1 MAAATP
7 CPDINGTHVMGQV
20 KAGYAFDIS
29 PGFTVGT
36 NVFYTVGDSSD
47 SVIYVNKDSS
57 TVTSKYKN
65 TWGVS
70 FEPGFNLNENLLVY
84 GKLGYVRSD
93 LSISVVNNANIG
105 TASATL
111 NGVLYGAGAKY
122 LIDKDIYIGAEV
134 AQYDYG
140 SNSEILTLKG
150 DPNILNHKNQQTV
163 GVLSVGYYF

>member
-1 MAAATP
+1 
-7 CPDINGTHVMGQV
+7 MG
-20 KAGYAFDIS
+20 A
-29 PGFTVGT
+29 